1 MFRHTGVHW
10 LGTGTTSNR
19 HEKEHKL
26 ILDGEVLDP
35 EAKAAVGLGVSVT
48 NGSKYFV
55 RYFHAALAALGWE
68 PGLILEI
75 FGMVDHYNSFNTLA
89 TRMQIES
96 DIRPTI

>member
-89 TRMQIES
+89 TRMQMES